1 MAGLSRAP
9 GFKLGRQGQPGLSG
23 QRLVIA
29 PRRGV
34 DGARCG
40 SGRVRDSSRETAL
53 PLVRPTVKGAGW
65 LLRPRLSWISGPG
78 RMSLALK
85 GWGPGRCE
93 SRCPRPRGAGHAVPG
108 AAGEGGQDILSPSW
122 SGNPC
127 SGQKESSP
135 SCVRPAC
142 PVCRGQGAGGHRPG
156 TAPARLAFLPTAPS
170 PGLRLFTVGRC
181 LL

>member
-1 MAGLSRAP
+1 MASLSKAP

-23 QRLVIA
+23 QRLVAA

-34 DGARCG
+34 DGTRCG
-40 SGRVRDSSRETAL
+40 SGRVRDSRERAL
-53 PLVRPTVKGAGW
+53 SLVRPTVKGAGW

-85 GWGPGRCE
+85 GWGLGGCE
-93 SRCPRPRGAGHAVPG
+93 SCCLQPRGAGHAVPG

-122 SGNPC
+122 SGNPF
-127 SGQKESSP
+127 SGQEESSP
-135 SCVRPAC
+135 SCARLAC
-142 PVCRGQGAGGHRPG
+142 PVCRGQEAGGHRQG
-156 TAPARLAFLPTAPS
+156 TAPARLGFLPAAPS
-170 PGLRLFTVGRC
+170 PGLRLFTVGRR